1 MSSVKNISLLYP
13 DNPDGSKPLY
23 RRISDESAHN
33 LGLDR
38 IVPALS
44 TVEAERAFIMRVLT
58 NMTDSAYV
66 AEYRTQV
73 FEDILRHPDLRDR
86 MMKILEKINFLRDY
100 GTFKRD
106 YEESAS
112 MFELMHRLEEIRD
125 YITCVEAIHECLSD
139 REITSEGLIRLR
151 EYADSLYH
159 DNAFAELKK
168 DIEEVKA
175 STTDLKSVTLGV
187 NLNARFEAESI
198 GVISINNRHF
208 TKSGVI
214 GTFSDAITARSGGVQ
229 DGNDWNGGMHYQPFN
244 ATASEIEQ
252 TVMRMGALKI
262 ASGSALG
269 FLTMASLPQGDHTTD
284 ITRYMDRIVNHML
297 YLTFRKLR
305 SVLNKYVNITITTI
319 TDLMPEFVYYI
330 RLAEY
335 VEKMRDAGYKLRR
348 PTVKEK
354 SAGTVLPDL
363 SGKPV
368 GKSQG
373 TVLLD
378 LSGESPESGLSG
390 SSVATAKPSSHDYPS
405 MSAVSIYNLLL
416 AQSHMGADDRIDIVT
431 NDLIFDREHSAY
443 ILTGAN
449 RGGKTTI
456 TIAVGLLF
464 VLAQGG
470 CYIPGSSF
478 EYTPVDCIFT
488 HFPADEDKTMDLGR
502 LGEECKRFKELFSS
516 ASGKSLILLN
526 ETFSTT
532 SFEEGYYIARDAV
545 RAILKKGCRTIYNT
559 HMHKLAREIDEINLS
574 VQDEPFETPG
584 KCCSLIVRSDGG
596 ERSFKIAVAPP
607 EGMSYAE
614 DIARKYGVTYD
625 MLLEE

>member
-1 MSSVKNISLLYP
+1 MSMEKNISLLYP
-13 DNPDGSKPLY
+13 DNPDGTKPNY
-23 RRISDESAHN
+23 RRMTEECAHN
-33 LGLDR
+33 LGLDK

-44 TVEAERAFIMRVLT
+44 PVETERAYIMRVLT

-73 FEDILRHPDLRDR
+73 FEDILKNPDLREK

-112 MFELMHRLEEIRD
+112 TFELMHRLEEIRD
-125 YITCVEAIHECLSD
+125 YIACVEAIHTSLSGKD
-139 REITSEGLIRLR
+139 IRSEGLIRLR
-151 EYADSLYH
+151 DYAAELYN

-168 DIEEVKA
+168 DIEAVKA

-187 NLNARFEAESI
+187 NLNSRFEAESI
-198 GVISINNRHF
+198 GVISINNKSF

-214 GTFSDAITARSGGVQ
+214 GTFSDAITARSGGVH
-229 DGNDWNGGMHYQPFN
+229 DGNEWNGGMHYQPFN
-244 ATASEIEQ
+244 ATASEIER
-252 TVMRMGALKI
+252 TVTRMGALKI

-269 FLTMASLPQGDHTTD
+269 FLTMASIPQADHTTD
-284 ITRYMDRIVNHML
+284 VTRYMDRIVNHML
-297 YLTFRKLR
+297 YLTVRKIR
-305 SVLNKYVNITITTI
+305 EVLNKYVNITITTM
-319 TDLMPEFVYYI
+319 TDLMPEFIYYI
-330 RLAEY
+330 RMAEY

-348 PTVKEK
+348 PTVQMTGEP
-354 SAGTVLPDL
+354 SEESSGTVLPDL
-363 SGKPV
+363 SGK
-368 GKSQG
+368 S
-373 TVLLD
+373 TV
-378 LSGESPESGLSG
+378 
-390 SSVATAKPSSHDYPS
+390 AKPSPYDHPY
-405 MSAVSIYNLLL
+405 MSAVNIYNLLL
-416 AQSHMGADDRIDIVT
+416 AQSHMGADDRIEIVT
-431 NDLIFDREHSAY
+431 NDLVFDREHSAY

-456 TIAVGLLF
+456 TIAIGLLF

-502 LGEECKRFKELFSS
+502 LGEECKRFKELFGA
-516 ASGKSLILLN
+516 ASGRSLILLN

-545 RAILKKGCRTIYNT
+545 RAILKRGCRTIYNT

-596 ERSFKIAVAPP
+596 ERSFKIAIAPP

-625 MLLEE
+625 MLLEGF